1 MTSKTEDIS
10 LCASFHWLY
19 LIILKPYKLS
29 WYSEYANIRFVS
41 MCSLLGF
48 ETYTDVGNLTRKP
61 TYCPENENEHADGR
75 YF

>member
-1 MTSKTEDIS
+1 
-10 LCASFHWLY
+10 
-19 LIILKPYKLS
+19 
-29 WYSEYANIRFVS
+29 